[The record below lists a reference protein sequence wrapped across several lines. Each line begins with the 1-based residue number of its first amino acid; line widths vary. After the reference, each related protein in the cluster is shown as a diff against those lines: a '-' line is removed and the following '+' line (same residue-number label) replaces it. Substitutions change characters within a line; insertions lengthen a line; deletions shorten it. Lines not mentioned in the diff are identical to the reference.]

1 MEVKI
6 MEIKLMSIDSIKSQ
20 IEGQKAKIT
29 TKQQEL
35 LGEVEGVESQY
46 KYLKDAMAKVEAEI
60 NEYREKVANQNT
72 VEDSK
77 KRAGFMSK
85 FFSSD
90 DQAKLLKLYER
101 KQLIEF
107 EMKEIQRL
115 RTTGYTD
122 KAKAGLEALID
133 LSVEEDAKHKQ
144 FTEEA
149 LNDVAKA
156 IRELE
161 EYQQQLRALCHR
173 PFVEEE
179 RQTVALA
186 SEIAL
191 DCPEKVFKDIHFF
204 GGVQRLKEYM

>member
-1 MEVKI
+1 M
-6 MEIKLMSIDSIKSQ
+6 
-20 IEGQKAKIT
+20 
-29 TKQQEL
+29 
-35 LGEVEGVESQY
+35 
-46 KYLKDAMAKVEAEI
+46 
-60 NEYREKVANQNT
+60 
-72 VEDSK
+72 
-77 KRAGFMSK
+77 
-85 FFSSD
+85 FSRD

-173 PFVEEE
+173 PFVDEE

-186 SEIAL
+186 SEIL
-191 DCPEKVFKDIHFF
+191 E
-204 GGVQRLKEYM
+204 